1 MRDLVAWHLPGLVLA
16 ACAIHAAL
24 LVYAFGRRAG
34 LEEAP
39 LEPGSFA
46 TFRTPL
52 AAAAAFIPAGALAAL
67 ADGLA
72 ARAAVVILI
81 PLGTLFF
88 LRGMAIIRALLDR
101 GRVGLLIRAP
111 VYVLA
116 VQMPIPV
123 LVAIGGLLDEF
134 LDFRGRFSRG
144 DRRERATADREEG
157 SRRNMSDVKVIL
169 TDEVRGLG
177 NRGEVVSVAAGYARN
192 FLLPK
197 ELAYLATPGNVKRLE
212 QEKKRYDV
220 SQAKEKDQAATVA
233 KAFEGLSVTVRKKAG
248 DHDAIYGSVTA
259 SELAAAL
266 AAKGITVDRR
276 RIDLEEPIKR
286 LGTAHGPRPPSP
298 RGDRDPQRRGRR
310 GVTPASGHGRSSK
323 APPRRGFRRAL
334 RDPFRETAR
343 QPGGPLPAEVAGI
356 GGGRVPFAGRGA
368 SSSLTSAPLGSPRFG
383 A

>member
-1 MRDLVAWHLPGLVLA
+1 VGALGAILAVALVEGVDPGVVLALKLDALRPELIEFYRNNGWTEETLAATGAAFDRMRDLVAWQLPGLVLA

-101 GRVGLLIRAP
+101 GRFGLLIRAP

-134 LDFRGRFSRG
+134 LDFRERFSRKEESG
-144 DRRERATADREEG
+144 GGSGRRE
-157 SRRNMSDVKVIL
+157 
-169 TDEVRGLG
+169 
-177 NRGEVVSVAAGYARN
+177 
-192 FLLPK
+192 
-197 ELAYLATPGNVKRLE
+197 
-212 QEKKRYDV
+212 
-220 SQAKEKDQAATVA
+220 
-233 KAFEGLSVTVRKKAG
+233 
-248 DHDAIYGSVTA
+248 
-259 SELAAAL
+259 
-266 AAKGITVDRR
+266 
-276 RIDLEEPIKR
+276 
-286 LGTAHGPRPPSP
+286 
-298 RGDRDPQRRGRR
+298 
-310 GVTPASGHGRSSK
+310 
-323 APPRRGFRRAL
+323 
-334 RDPFRETAR
+334 
-343 QPGGPLPAEVAGI
+343 
-356 GGGRVPFAGRGA
+356 
-368 SSSLTSAPLGSPRFG
+368 
-383 A
+383 